1 MPVHNDAKSQLNAR
15 YLEGLASIEKRK
27 IQNEARG
34 AAVGLCLFGVNNRT
48 NRGFVRLGNLAR
60 TFVFM
65 HGIHSAKLIL
75 CILCHV
81 KQIKGPTE

>member
-1 MPVHNDAKSQLNAR
+1 MPLHDDAKSQLDAR

-34 AAVGLCLFGVNNRT
+34 VAVGLCLFGVDNRT

-60 TFVFM
+60 TFVLCTAF
-65 HGIHSAKLIL
+65 IL
-75 CILCHV
+75 LNLFFV
-81 KQIKGPTE
+81 YYVM